1 MLTRTSTLPKG
12 LPKKVTSLCPEC
24 GKPIP
29 GVLRDSGGKVVM
41 EKSCKEHGSFSDVVW
56 SDTEMYLRAESWA
69 KDGVGVENPAIRE
82 AKNCPFDCGLCN
94 LHLSH
99 TALANVDLT
108 NRCNL
113 RCPICFANA
122 NAAGYVFEPD
132 YETVSKMLQMLR
144 DERPVPTPA
153 VQFSGGE
160 PTIHP
165 DFVRIIKKASDLKFA
180 QVQVAT
186 NGIRFANEPEFL
198 KASRDAGLNTIYLQ
212 FDGLKEENYIAARG
226 RPLLEIKKKAVE
238 NVKKLEGRRPSIVLV
253 PTVVKGVTD
262 DQVWPI
268 VEYAMQNSE
277 VIRGINFQP
286 VAFSG
291 RISQKER
298 EKQRYTISDLVLEIE
313 EKSKGAIAR
322 TDWYPPPA
330 VAVISDLAGI
340 IMKKNYVTF
349 TTHPGCGL
357 ATYLFIDKKTGGI
370 TPLPR
375 FVNVD
380 RVFEEL
386 NELVKKAKERRGTLR
401 TKLDL
406 VRIFWRNIDKRKL
419 PKGMSRIKFLRMI
432 LAVVNDKTKKGLAKF
447 SWDML
452 YIGSMHFQDAYNYDI
467 DRVMRCS
474 IHYTTPDGRIIP
486 FCAYNSGPVYRTEIE
501 KKFSVPLDQ
510 WRKEKGADGL

>member
-1 MLTRTSTLPKG
+1 MLTKPSSVPKG
-12 LPKKVTSLCPEC
+12 LPKSVTSLCPEC
-24 GKPIP
+24 GKLIP
-29 GVLRDSGGKVVM
+29 GTLRDDNGRVVM
-41 EKSCKEHGSFSDVVW
+41 EKTCQLHGSFSDVVW
-56 SDTEMYLRAESWA
+56 SDTSLYLQAENWA
-69 KDGVGVENPAIRE
+69 KDGIGVENPAIKD
-82 AKNCPFDCGLCN
+82 AKNCPFDCGLCD

-113 RCPICFANA
+113 KCPICFANA

-132 YETVSKMLQMLR
+132 FDTVVKMLQLLR

-165 DFVRIIKKASDLKFA
+165 KFVEIIKKASDMGFS

-198 KASRDAGLNTIYLQ
+198 RAARDAGLDTIYLQ
-212 FDGLKEENYIAARG
+212 FDGMREDIYISARG
-226 RPLLEIKKKAVE
+226 KPLLSLKQKAIE
-238 NVKKLEGRRPSIVLV
+238 NIRKLENHPSIVLV
-253 PTVVKGVTD
+253 PTVVKGIND

-268 VEYAMQNSE
+268 FQFAMQNMD

-286 VAFSG
+286 VAFAG
-291 RISQKER
+291 RISQEER
-298 EKQRYTISDLVLEIE
+298 ASQRYTISDLILEV
-313 EKSKGAIAR
+313 EKQSKGTIKR

-330 VAVISDLAGI
+330 VSVISDLAGI
-340 IMKKNYVTF
+340 LMNKKYVTF
-349 TTHPGCGL
+349 TTHPNCGM
-357 ATYLFIDKKTGGI
+357 ATYLFVNRETGEI

-375 FVNVD
+375 FADIDNLFKEMEV
-380 RVFEEL
+380 
-386 NELVKKAKERRGTLR
+386 LVEKAKNRRFKFF
-401 TKLDL
+401 TKLQVL
-406 VRIFWRNIDKRKL
+406 GILRRNLDKNKMPPGL
-419 PKGMSRIKFLRMI
+419 SKIKMLRM
-432 LAVVNDKTKKGLAKF
+432 LGSLFGDRSKKSLAKI

-452 YIGSMHFQDAYNYDI
+452 YIGSMHFQDSYNYDV

-510 WRKEKGADGL
+510 WRKEKGAEYT